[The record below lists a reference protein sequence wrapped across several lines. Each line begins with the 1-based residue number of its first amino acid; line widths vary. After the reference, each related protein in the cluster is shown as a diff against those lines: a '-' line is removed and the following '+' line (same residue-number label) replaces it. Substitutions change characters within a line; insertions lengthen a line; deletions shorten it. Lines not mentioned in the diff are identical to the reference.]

1 MTMATNLRG
10 SGFEECVATEPS
22 DWFDD
27 LKKKSSQVAI
37 RTTTTTMQGV
47 PAAVMS
53 VYRFGSSDW
62 LRVSKPYGWPNE
74 QSGAA
79 GRVFVSLSIPKKS
92 KK

>member
-1 MTMATNLRG
+1 MTMATNLHG
-10 SGFEECVATEPS
+10 SGVEECVATEPS

-37 RTTTTTMQGV
+37 RTTTTMQGV

-74 QSGAA
+74 QSGAP
-79 GRVFVSLSIPKKS
+79 GRVFVSLFSRRKARS
-92 KK
+92 D